1 MSNIPPN
8 TLTLPA
14 PAKLN
19 LCLHV
24 TGRRPDGYH
33 SLQTAFQ
40 LLDYGDTLH
49 FDLRHDNVIRLST
62 PLEGVNNQDN
72 LIYRAARLLEPHCR
86 HRPPGIDI
94 TLEKRLPM
102 GGGLG
107 GGSSDAATTLLALNE
122 LWGCGLSTAQLQTL
136 GLSLG
141 ADVPVFVGGHSA
153 WAEGVGEQLTPI
165 ELPERWFVVLTPQCQ
180 VSTAG
185 VFCHKDLTRDTA
197 PITVAAFLEQG
208 GKNDCQALVRR
219 LHPEVDKALIWLD
232 KFASESKMSGTGAS
246 VFTAFESERAA
257 RDLLAQAPA
266 NLPGF
271 VARGVSRSPVV
282 HAIADSRTGL

>member
-1 MSNIPPN
+1 MTD

-19 LCLHV
+19 LCLHI
-24 TGRRPDGYH
+24 TGRRADGYH
-33 SLQTAFQ
+33 TLQTAFQ
-40 LLDYGDTLH
+40 LLDHGDTLH
-49 FDLRHDNVIRLST
+49 FARRDDPVIRLQP
-62 PLEGVNNQDN
+62 PLKGVSDRDN
-72 LIYRAARLLEPHCR
+72 LICRAARLLQPHCQNGQ
-86 HRPPGIDI
+86 PGVDI
-94 TLEKRLPM
+94 TLNKRLPM

-122 LWGCGLSTAQLQTL
+122 LWQCQLPTGQLQAL

-141 ADVPVFVGGHSA
+141 ADVPVFIGGHSA
-153 WAEGVGEQLTPI
+153 WAEGVGEQLTPV
-165 ELPERWFVVLTPQCQ
+165 ELPERWFVVLTPQCH
-180 VSTAG
+180 VSTAE

-208 GKNDCQALVRR
+208 GKNDCQALVRAM
-219 LHPEVDKALIWLD
+219 HPEVNNALIWLD

-246 VFTAFESERAA
+246 VFAAFKSERAA
-257 RDLLAQAPA
+257 RDLLAQTPP

-271 VARGVSRSPVV
+271 VARGVNRSPVV
-282 HAIADSRTGL
+282 SAIADRKTGS